1 MNWYTGKGDDGE
13 TSLYGGGRVA
23 KDDPRIEALG
33 DLDEATS
40 AIGLARAAGTRKA
53 SQALLL
59 QIQRH
64 LSTLMAEVATPSGTP
79 TVSTL
84 QSALAFLE
92 EEISKLQV
100 TIAFPRDFIYP
111 GATLSGAH
119 LDFARTVVRRAERR
133 LVRLSHQQPMQ
144 SLWAQRYLNRLS
156 SLLFLLA
163 RAEEQVG

>member
-1 MNWYTGKGDDGE
+1 MTEKPACMGEDG
-13 TSLYGGGRVA
+13 VA

-111 GATLSGAH
+111 GATLSRG
-119 LDFARTVVRRAERR
+119 
-133 LVRLSHQQPMQ
+133 SP
-144 SLWAQRYLNRLS
+144 
-156 SLLFLLA
+156 
-163 RAEEQVG
+163 